1 MKKFLAILLIAI
13 VACSNV
19 SVVEEEEFDLEKI
32 TGTVKEVVAWLK
44 KNGLWDPL
52 MNTLKTAGKV
62 AAFAFCTRY
71 APANVCSLILN
82 L

>member
-71 APANVCSLILN
+71 ADASLCQTIVDL
-82 L
+82 

>member
-32 TGTVKEVVAWLK
+32 TGTVNQVVAWLK

-52 MNTLKTAGKV
+52 MNTLKTAGKI